1 MRPYLRLLPF
11 MLLTVAVACASG
23 GGAVDG
29 VAVDTGSVFSLRIEQ
44 SDGETLVLDRPS
56 ARIISLAAHATE
68 VFCALGAGD
77 RLIAVDKHANC
88 PLGSRAKPEVD
99 SFQPN
104 LEAIAGFEPDLVF
117 VFSDQ
122 GGIVEALRS
131 LGTPVL
137 YLKSPA
143 TLDGVFEQI
152 EVLGRVTD
160 KDAAANALSD
170 RLKAQRDAITA
181 RVAAVAQGPRVFH
194 ELSPDFYNGA
204 PGYLHWSAVCAAQGR
219 ERGGG
224 GGHGVS
230 PALRRGDHRAR
241 PRGDRPDGRCL
252 AHERRRAARLGQ
264 HQRRKDGPH
273 LQRRPGPCE
282 PAGAA
287 DYRRAGGAG
296 RLPLPG
302 PKVAMTEAVPATRFE
317 QGEAAWRWRQAA
329 LPLSALALLVSLLL
343 GVALGPVAIGPDNVV
358 GVLLAHVTGLATPVS
373 EATDAIVWQIRLP
386 RVLLAAL
393 VGATLALSG
402 AAYQGVFRNPLA
414 DPYLLGVASGAGL
427 AATAA
432 LVSGLPLAL
441 WGVSLLTLIGFA
453 GALIAMLLAY
463 SLARVAGRVPTT
475 TLILAGVAISSINVA
490 GISYLMLVSPGE
502 HARHTRLAAGRVQ
515 QQRLARHRIRP
526 ALLAS
531 RRGHHPRPRPRAERA
546 AAGRG

>member
-88 PLGSRAKPEVD
+88 PLGSRTKPEVD

-137 YLKSPA
+137 YLKSSA

-194 ELSPDFYNGA
+194 ELSPDFYTVRPDTFIGA
-204 PGYLHWSAVCAAQGR
+204 LYVLLKAENVAAGAATAYPQLSAEAIIARDPEVIVLTDGVLPTSVGGRPGWGSISAVRTGR
-219 ERGGG
+219 ICSVDPDL
-224 GGHGVS
+224 VS
-230 PALRRGDHRAR
+230 
-241 PRGDRPDGRCL
+241 
-252 AHERRRAARLGQ
+252 
-264 HQRRKDGPH
+264 
-273 LQRRPGPCE
+273 RPGPRIID
-282 PAGAA
+282 G
-287 DYRRAGGAG
+287 
-296 RLPLPG
+296 
-302 PKVAMTEAVPATRFE
+302 
-317 QGEAAWRWRQAA
+317 
-329 LPLSALALLVSLLL
+329 
-343 GVALGPVAIGPDNVV
+343 
-358 GVLLAHVTGLATPVS
+358 
-373 EATDAIVWQIRLP
+373 
-386 RVLLAAL
+386 LAAL
-393 VGATLALSG
+393 
-402 AAYQGVFRNPLA
+402 AACLYPDLK
-414 DPYLLGVASGAGL
+414 
-427 AATAA
+427 
-432 LVSGLPLAL
+432 
-441 WGVSLLTLIGFA
+441 
-453 GALIAMLLAY
+453 
-463 SLARVAGRVPTT
+463 
-475 TLILAGVAISSINVA
+475 
-490 GISYLMLVSPGE
+490 
-502 HARHTRLAAGRVQ
+502 
-515 QQRLARHRIRP
+515 
-526 ALLAS
+526 
-531 RRGHHPRPRPRAERA
+531 
-546 AAGRG
+546 